1 MTELFPPLEY
11 SEWSDTLATVH
22 RFSQVVGKLR
32 LAHSPRRNH
41 WWNVP
46 FHLTGRG
53 ITTRPMGL
61 DPTFALEFDYLAHR
75 LRVDTTDG
83 RSAAFGLAGHSV
95 ATFHAELT
103 RMLAAVGVDPA
114 AIADAHP
121 FDLPDA
127 DRRFADDTEH
137 AAYDPAAVGR
147 YWRILAQVNVVL
159 EEFAGRFSG
168 KTSPV
173 HHFWHTFDIAS
184 DPVRRRRRRPAG
196 IGRSGD
202 PGGVLA
208 RGHQLGVLVR
218 RPDLPRGRVLLLH
231 RARARRARRSRPA
244 RARPAGSSGAAATWR
259 SCATTTPAPR
269 RTRRGPCSTSWRPR
283 TGQVRSE
290 PAGTSTGT
298 PASTVPP
305 TRCWSGADN
314 GQPRAG
320 GSVHDHRPGR
330 GQVAQL
336 RRPTRGLPTRA
347 AGSRGLRQRR
357 HPPPR
362 SRWRPSRRGSRGPAE
377 LSCGRYRSGS
387 ITGSSRST
395 GRAIGRRDHHGTSA
409 TMTARAR
416 SRRPLL

>member
-22 RFSQVVGKLR
+22 RFSQVAGKLR

-61 DPTFALEFDYLAHR
+61 DPTFALDFDYLAHR
-75 LRVDTTDG
+75 LRVDTIDG

-114 AIADAHP
+114 AIAAARP

-137 AAYDPAAVGR
+137 AAYDPAAAGR

-173 HHFWHTFDIAS
+173 HHFWHTFDIAVTRFADVVVDQPAS
-184 DPVRRRRRRPAG
+184 ADPVTREAYSREVVSSGFWFGDPTFPQPAFYSYTAPEPAG
-196 IGRSGD
+196 LAEAALPEPACWLERGGSHLAVLRYDDARTAPD
-202 PGGVLA
+202 PKRAVLDFLEAAYRAGAERAGWDIDRYTCVDGATDPLLA
-208 RGHQLGVLVR
+208 RG
-218 RPDLPRGRVLLLH
+218 
-231 RARARRARRSRPA
+231 
-244 RARPAGSSGAAATWR
+244 
-259 SCATTTPAPR
+259 
-269 RTRRGPCSTSWRPR
+269 
-283 TGQVRSE
+283 
-290 PAGTSTGT
+290 
-298 PASTVPP
+298 
-305 TRCWSGADN
+305 
-314 GQPRAG
+314 
-320 GSVHDHRPGR
+320 
-330 GQVAQL
+330 
-336 RRPTRGLPTRA
+336 
-347 AGSRGLRQRR
+347 
-357 HPPPR
+357 
-362 SRWRPSRRGSRGPAE
+362 
-377 LSCGRYRSGS
+377 
-387 ITGSSRST
+387 
-395 GRAIGRRDHHGTSA
+395 
-409 TMTARAR
+409 
-416 SRRPLL
+416 

>member
-41 WWNVP
+41 WWNVA

-61 DPTFALEFDYLAHR
+61 DPTFALDFDYLAHR

-83 RSAAFGLAGHSV
+83 RSAAFGLVGHSV

-114 AIADAHP
+114 AIADARP

-137 AAYDPAAVGR
+137 AAYTPAAVGR
-147 YWRILAQVNVVL
+147 YWQVLAQVNVVL

-173 HHFWHTFDIAS
+173 HHFWHTFDIAVTRFADVVVDQPAS
-184 DPVRRRRRRPAG
+184 ADPVTREAYSREVVSSGLWFGDPTFPRPAFY
-196 IGRSGD
+196 SYTA
-202 PGGVLA
+202 PE
-208 RGHQLGVLVR
+208 
-218 RPDLPRGRVLLLH
+218 
-231 RARARRARRSRPA
+231 
-244 RARPAGSSGAAATWR
+244 PAGLAEAALPEPASWLERGAAATWR
-259 SCATTTPAPR
+259 SCATTTHAPR
-269 RTRRGPCSTSWRPR
+269 RTRRGPYSTSWRPR

-298 PASTVPP
+298 PASTAPP
-305 TRCWSGADN
+305 TRC
-314 GQPRAG
+314 
-320 GSVHDHRPGR
+320 
-330 GQVAQL
+330 
-336 RRPTRGLPTRA
+336 
-347 AGSRGLRQRR
+347 
-357 HPPPR
+357 
-362 SRWRPSRRGSRGPAE
+362 
-377 LSCGRYRSGS
+377 
-387 ITGSSRST
+387 
-395 GRAIGRRDHHGTSA
+395 
-409 TMTARAR
+409 
-416 SRRPLL
+416 